1 MAARE
6 ERCGAPVHWGRMGL
20 FAAMMTYVAAVLL
33 LAGGM
38 VTATAL
44 FFTKPAA
51 IEGPLVE
58 KPRAPLQRAADR
70 QAAEALKFAPSSKAA
85 PKPQSGADT
94 SAVNRPPAP
103 APQVK
108 AAEPAK
114 RLADEPRRKKKVAKP
129 APAASPPA
137 SDPDSA
143 ALGYNLGNPPKPRKF
158 VFPLDPEW

>member
-1 MAARE
+1 
-6 ERCGAPVHWGRMGL
+6 MGL

-33 LAGGM
+33 LVGGM
-38 VTATAL
+38 VTAAAL

-103 APQVK
+103 QVK

-114 RLADEPRRKKKVAKP
+114 RLAGPPPRKKKIARP
-129 APAASPPA
+129 APAGAPAA